1 MCGLFIESRSRASD
15 VVEMSLAHVREGGV
29 SVVKLDN
36 SLVEVPIIAETLRA
50 DEGNMTRS
58 VEMKFPNPN
67 LT

>member
-1 MCGLFIESRSRASD
+1 MCGLFMESRSRASD

-29 SVVKLDN
+29 SVVKLGN

-58 VEMKFPNPN
+58 DEMKFQI
-67 LT
+67 